1 MTLLKERE
9 VRVCLFQSSLFSEKV
24 VERGEDPA
32 GDGATCSRCGIM
44 HRCPSLISLARGAAA
59 WLPSSAP
66 RECLFHWVC
75 VCWGLTAEWM
85 EEVCLCAG
93 ACLFPCLSS
102 LESRI
107 VVRGWSKRTRSST
120 HVSVEQEEQIQE
132 KVWLCVCVQKPVC
145 IITRLPAL
153 CLHCCS
159 GYSIC
164 QANLNDLVGSEMC
177 HKGALMDEG
186 EHGANDTTTS
196 TCLHS
201 HLMKALT
208 PEAATFNGV
217 CHCQTARRS
226 HASTSE
232 VQMAFWKCSW
242 RLQLARRT
250 SRRRDIHESESK
262 KLKMPAFGDLIERMS
277 NGPRYSAQFIHASSS
292 IWVSVVIMK
301 SLFGRVGLSKLM
313 PVWDYTSM
321 HKSTEACRK
330 KTLTNCVKLL
340 KLCPNLTSNPVG
352 DACVWC

>member
-1 MTLLKERE
+1 MFPWSRRNKYKRKCDY
-9 VRVCLFQSSLFSEKV
+9 VSE
-24 VERGEDPA
+24 
-32 GDGATCSRCGIM
+32 S
-44 HRCPSLISLARGAAA
+44 
-59 WLPSSAP
+59 
-66 RECLFHWVC
+66 
-75 VCWGLTAEWM
+75 
-85 EEVCLCAG
+85 LCA
-93 ACLFPCLSS
+93 
-102 LESRI
+102 
-107 VVRGWSKRTRSST
+107 
-120 HVSVEQEEQIQE
+120 
-132 KVWLCVCVQKPVC
+132 C

-196 TCLHS
+196 TRLHS
-201 HLMKALT
+201 HLTKALT

-217 CHCQTARRS
+217 CHWQTARCS
-226 HASTSE
+226 HVSTSE

-250 SRRRDIHESESK
+250 SRLCEIHESESK
-262 KLKMPAFGDLIERMS
+262 KSKMPAFGDLIERMS

-301 SLFGRVGLSKLM
+301 SLFGRVGLTKLM

-330 KTLTNCVKLL
+330 KNNSQTVSNYRSCAQIWQVIPSEMLVCDV
-340 KLCPNLTSNPVG
+340 NLREIKTG
-352 DACVWC
+352 F